1 MYVFVIL
8 YVYMYIYTHNC
19 LTPCIYNFLYQV
31 LFPILTFNGI
41 HWFILVHTFIIT
53 YLGLQMSLWIIFV
66 NSSTHSAH
74 FGLSQWQ
81 FTQFLFQFLLS
92 LCLFVSICI
101 YIYICQSLLN
111 YYLCLVGLGFC
122 HKIPYSCLSREC
134 LFLFTFALSQF
145 GDYLIS
151 YKLGLVTHWY
161 FELF

>member
-53 YLGLQMSLWIIFV
+53 YLGLQMSLWIIVV

-101 YIYICQSLLN
+101 YIYLSITVKLLSMSGGIRFLSQDTIFLPFTRMFVFI
-111 YYLCLVGLGFC
+111 YLCFVA
-122 HKIPYSCLSREC
+122 IRW
-134 LFLFTFALSQF
+134 LFDFL
-145 GDYLIS
+145 
-151 YKLGLVTHWY
+151 
-161 FELF
+161 